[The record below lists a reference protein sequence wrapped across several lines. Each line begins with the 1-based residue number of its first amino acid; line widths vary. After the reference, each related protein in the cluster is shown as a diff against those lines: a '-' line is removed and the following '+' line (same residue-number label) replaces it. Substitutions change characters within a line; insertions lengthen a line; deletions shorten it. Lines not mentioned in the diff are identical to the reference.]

1 MGANRQP
8 DQAVIRVA
16 GSEQTITLPAQPR
29 RHSRSLALAAAPPS
43 IPPAAGVHARGGAAR
58 RPRRG
63 ARMPTLLFWG
73 PDDGRQPER
82 GTVARVLL
90 PAPARRVLARGGL
103 YPIDVCA
110 QAADPLLDAASYKK
124 VSRNRQR
131 VGQQTGLNFLVSSVR
146 LLITVAAMA

>member
-1 MGANRQP
+1 
-8 DQAVIRVA
+8 
-16 GSEQTITLPAQPR
+16 
-29 RHSRSLALAAAPPS
+29 
-43 IPPAAGVHARGGAAR
+43 
-58 RPRRG
+58 
-63 ARMPTLLFWG
+63 MPTLLFWG
-73 PDDGRQPER
+73 PDDGRQPES